1 MATVR
6 KRKKTQKKAEKPVI
20 SKSPAAFERAFFARI
35 GQTSEDFI
43 DSKLAAGSD
52 VGSVK
57 YLFEITAAAIAQQNY
72 CTAGAFEDYHVP
84 KEFTPPRE
92 VTRIYK
98 LVRDRIP
105 EIIENS
111 GKTCTYDI
119 LDDAAYLKMLD
130 AKLSEELNEYQNSK
144 SIEELADLLEV
155 MGAVVKARGYTWEE
169 LTQIRKAKREKRGAF
184 NKRIY
189 LKEVIEEKS

>member
-1 MATVR
+1 MAAFK
-6 KRKKTQKKAEKPVI
+6 KRKITQKKAEKPTI
-20 SKSPAAFERAFFARI
+20 SKSAVMFERAFFKRL
-35 GQTSEDFI
+35 GQSPEDFI

-57 YLFEITAAAIAQQNY
+57 YLFEITATEVARQNY
-72 CTAGAFEDYHVP
+72 CTAGAFEDYYVP
-84 KEFTPPRE
+84 KEFGPPKE
-92 VTRIYK
+92 VTRVYK
-98 LVRDRIP
+98 LVRDKIP
-105 EIIENS
+105 EIIEAS
-111 GKTCTYDI
+111 GKTCAYDV
-119 LDDAAYLKMLD
+119 LDDTAYLKMLD

-184 NKRIY
+184 NKRVY
-189 LKEVIEEKS
+189 LKEVIEEKK